1 MTPKMNTTMDLVMM
15 NETMMTM
22 SLELMKMMTKIN
34 IHDDDTQ

>member
-22 SLELMKMMTKIN
+22 SLELMKMVTKIN